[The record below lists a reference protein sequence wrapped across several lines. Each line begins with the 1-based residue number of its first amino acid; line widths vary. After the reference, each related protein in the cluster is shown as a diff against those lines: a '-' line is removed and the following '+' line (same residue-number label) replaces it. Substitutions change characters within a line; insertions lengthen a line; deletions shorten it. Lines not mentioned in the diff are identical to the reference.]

1 MNDLILKK
9 IEYLLSIPEN
19 FSKDDV
25 IDPVE
30 GWFKHF
36 HKEALWGKSK
46 PKFQFE
52 NYICFHKNY
61 QFKSFAQSYAVYLH
75 EEKFY
80 LVGITKPATMLMQ
93 TDKMEVKVITEILS
107 NDIELK
113 DVKQEMNI
121 FAFGNLKSN
130 SDSENIFLDA
140 ILNYDQDK
148 SETYEVNEKLVK
160 KDGNLLDD
168 FASSLKKLSPFEKP
182 KKTEQEESTADIALK
197 LRELA
202 SLKDDG
208 IITDSEFKKMK
219 EEILFKK

>member
-1 MNDLILKK
+1 MNNSIENK

-30 GWFKHF
+30 EWFNYF

-52 NYICFHKNY
+52 NYVCFHKNY
-61 QFKSFAQSYAVYLH
+61 QFKAFSTSYAVYLD

-80 LVGITKPATMLMQ
+80 LVAVQKPVTMLMQ
-93 TDKMEVKVITEILS
+93 TDKMEIEIITEILS
-107 NDIELK
+107 DQHEPKEVNQKI
-113 DVKQEMNI
+113 NT
-121 FAFGNLKSN
+121 FAKTRLKSN
-130 SDSENIFLDA
+130 SVDERIFLDA
-140 ILNYDQDK
+140 LVNYDPKK
-148 SETYEVNEKLVK
+148 SKTYEVNEKLVK

-168 FASSLKKLSPFEKP
+168 VASSLKKLSPFDKLKKEEK
-182 KKTEQEESTADIALK
+182 ESTADIAAK

-208 IITDSEFKKMK
+208 IITEKEFKKMK
-219 EEILFKK
+219 EGILFKK

>member
-1 MNDLILKK
+1 MNNLINNKK
-9 IEYLLSIPEN
+9 EYLLSIPDN

-30 GWFKHF
+30 GWFNHF

-46 PKFQFE
+46 PKFDFE

-61 QFKSFAQSYAVYLH
+61 QFKSHTQSYAVYLN

-80 LVGITKPATMLMQ
+80 LVGITKPVTMLMQ
-93 TDKMEVKVITEILS
+93 TDKMRIEVITEILS
-107 NDIELK
+107 NEIELK
-113 DVKQEMNI
+113 DVKQEMNL
-121 FAFGNLKSN
+121 FALGNLKSN
-130 SDSENIFLDA
+130 SDSEKIFLDA

-148 SETYEVNEKLVK
+148 SEKYEVNEKLVK

-168 FASSLKKLSPFEKP
+168 VASSLKKLSPFDKP
-182 KKTEQEESTADIALK
+182 KKEEKESTADIAVK

-208 IITDSEFKKMK
+208 VITDQEFKKLK
-219 EEILFKK
+219 EGILFKK

>member
-1 MNDLILKK
+1 MNNSIENK

-30 GWFKHF
+30 EWFNYF

-52 NYICFHKNY
+52 NYVCFHKNY
-61 QFKSFAQSYAVYLH
+61 QFKAFSTSYAVYLD

-80 LVGITKPATMLMQ
+80 LVAVQKPVTMLMQ
-93 TDKMEVKVITEILS
+93 TDKMEIEIITEILS
-107 NDIELK
+107 DQHEPKEVNQKI
-113 DVKQEMNI
+113 NT
-121 FAFGNLKSN
+121 FAKTRLKSN
-130 SDSENIFLDA
+130 SVDERIFLDA
-140 ILNYDQDK
+140 LVNYDPKK
-148 SETYEVNEKLVK
+148 SKTYEVNEKLVK

-168 FASSLKKLSPFEKP
+168 VASSLKKLSPYDKLKKEEK
-182 KKTEQEESTADIALK
+182 ESTADITAK

-208 IITDSEFKKMK
+208 IITEKEFKKMK
-219 EEILFKK
+219 EGILFKK